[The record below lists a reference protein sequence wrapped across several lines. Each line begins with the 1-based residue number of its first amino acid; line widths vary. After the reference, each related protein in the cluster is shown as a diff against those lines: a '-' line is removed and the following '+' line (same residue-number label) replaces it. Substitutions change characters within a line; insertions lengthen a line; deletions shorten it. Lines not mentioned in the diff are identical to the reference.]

1 MHTGGNLEPQ
11 WSIPIP
17 EYYLVRVS
25 PKSPLCR
32 ISVVERPIDMG
43 GLKSL
48 EHQVNRTYP
57 YHGPK
62 RVRATL
68 IVLAV
73 VTTTTEPH
81 ECSFHA
87 PTFRQ

>member
-1 MHTGGNLEPQ
+1 MT
-11 WSIPIP
+11 SI
-17 EYYLVRVS
+17 RVS

-32 ISVVERPIDMG
+32 ISVVERLIDIG
-43 GLKSL
+43 GLKLL

-57 YHGPK
+57 YHVLK

-73 VTTTTEPH
+73 VTTTTEPTQV
-81 ECSFHA
+81 FV
-87 PTFRQ
+87 PRPNV